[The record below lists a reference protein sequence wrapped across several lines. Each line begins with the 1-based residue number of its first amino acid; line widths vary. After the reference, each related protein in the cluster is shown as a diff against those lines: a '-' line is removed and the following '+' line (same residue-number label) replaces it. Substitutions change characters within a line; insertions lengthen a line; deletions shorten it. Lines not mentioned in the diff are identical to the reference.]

1 MNAFISITELTS
13 LNIKSNKE
21 YANDGVCCG
30 FFLCRSGELVVQ
42 VSDRQV
48 VLRRSECYV
57 FLQSTYINIV
67 SASDDFVAYE
77 VKFSLEYVVF
87 LVKQFMDF
95 EKLYN
100 IRNNPIVELRRSQ
113 MDAIVRQCRQM
124 KSMLNYSKTN
134 SDYFFETQ
142 LFSSMA
148 RALCYEVLA
157 IYFFDRKL
165 TTNKPPLKSD
175 LVYLNFIVDL
185 FTYYKEHR
193 DVAFYAQR
201 QNIEQRYFSAI
212 IKQAT
217 GENALQIVA
226 NIVIGEA
233 KHLLRFTDLSIKE
246 IATQL
251 NFTSQS
257 FFGKYFKLYT
267 GISPLSYRNERE
279 MKNPN

>member
-13 LNIKSNKE
+13 LNIKPNKE
-21 YANDGVCCG
+21 YVNDGVCCG

-42 VSDRQV
+42 VPDKQV
-48 VLRRSECYV
+48 VLHRSECYV
-57 FLQSTYINIV
+57 FLQSTYINIL
-67 SASDDFVAYE
+67 SASADFVAYE

-113 MDAIVRQCRQM
+113 MNDLVRQCRQM
-124 KSMLNYSKTN
+124 KAMLNYSKTN
-134 SDYFFETQ
+134 SDYFLETQ

-175 LVYLNFIVDL
+175 LVYLNFVVDL

-267 GISPLSYRNERE
+267 GTSPLSYRNE
-279 MKNPN
+279 MSVN